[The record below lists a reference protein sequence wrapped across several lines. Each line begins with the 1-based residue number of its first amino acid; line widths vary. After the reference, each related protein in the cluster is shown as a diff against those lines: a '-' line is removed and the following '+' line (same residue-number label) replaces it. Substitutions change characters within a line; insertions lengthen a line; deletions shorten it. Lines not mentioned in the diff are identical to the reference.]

1 MINNNIREVLQ
12 KVCAALN
19 KYNVEYMI
27 VGGVAVGFYGYQ
39 RLSGISIVK
48 PEMKTDL
55 DFWYSPTVENYLNLV
70 KALGEIG
77 VDTSKLENI
86 VFDPEKTFLKIPHK
100 TFHTDFL
107 PQMEGLKSFRESKK
121 NSTAHL
127 LDGNQLYI
135 ISYSDLILNK
145 KAISRDID
153 KTDVEELERKKK
165 GNAPGLG
172 L

>member
-1 MINNNIREVLQ
+1 MINNSIREVLQ
-12 KVCAALN
+12 KICAALN
-19 KYNVEYMI
+19 KYNVDYMI

-39 RLSGISIVK
+39 RLSGISIAK
-48 PEMKTDL
+48 SEMKTDL
-55 DFWYSPTVENYLNLV
+55 DFWYNPTIENYLNLV
-70 KALGEIG
+70 KALSEIG
-77 VDTSKLENI
+77 VDTCKLENI
-86 VFDPEKTFLKIPHK
+86 VFDPKKTFLKIPHK

-107 PQMEGLKSFRESKK
+107 PQMAGLKSFQESKK

-153 KTDVEELERKKK
+153 KRDVEALERKKK
-165 GNAPGLG
+165 R
-172 L
+172 